1 MTDDNKRPIK
11 EFRAGCIRASIWSK
25 KREKDGRTIDQ
36 NTVRIEKRFFDEK
49 TKEWKASDCF
59 FVDELP
65 RLRLV
70 AERAFDFIV
79 LRESSNALCEKS
91 RA

>member
-1 MTDDNKRPIK
+1 MTDGNKRPIK
-11 EFRAGCIRASIWSK
+11 EFRAGCIRASIWLK
-25 KREKDGRTIDQ
+25 EREKDGRTID
-36 NTVRIEKRFFDEK
+36 THSVRIEKRFFDEK

-70 AERAFDFIV
+70 AERAFEFIV
-79 LRESSNALCEKS
+79 LRDSSDALGEKS